1 MVSWTSSLSKDGW
14 VILFLALVLRV
25 LFAFAVFGF
34 PPDIACF
41 SGWAKQAVSAGLF
54 RIYTGEMYV
63 DYPPGYL
70 YILWGVGKLREFLG
84 FPDFSAPSLVL
95 LKLPAILADLALA
108 VLLYAVAREH
118 LARERALTLFA
129 LFALNPAVGLDS
141 ALWGQVDSVFVLP
154 LVVGVLF
161 LVRGEFE
168 LSALFFALALLV
180 KPQALIF
187 APLWLFA
194 LLEKGNLALVF
205 RSVAS
210 GLAAFLGFSFP
221 FSLSRVFSI
230 YRGAVGSYQY
240 ATLNAFNLFALLGGN
255 WAPDA
260 EKVLFLSFRE
270 WGYVA
275 IGVIVLLSALLF
287 FRGKTEERFPVVALF
302 LAFSVFLFVH
312 RMHERYLFPALVFA
326 LWWYAYRPDRKVLA
340 LFLGLSATFFVNVGL
355 ILLHGFYGKYHFP
368 RHDPRLIL
376 TSLANLVL
384 WVFFC
389 SLAFRERPERRG
401 GVL

>member
-1 MVSWTSSLSKDGW
+1 MVSWISSLPRDGW
-14 VILFLALVLRV
+14 VILFFALVLRV

-34 PPDIACF
+34 PPDMACF
-41 SGWAKQAVSAGLF
+41 SGWAKQAASAGLF

-70 YILWGVGKLREFLG
+70 YILWGIGKLRELLG

-108 VLLYAVAREH
+108 VLLYFLARER
-118 LARERALTLFA
+118 LSEERALTLFA

-141 ALWGQVDSVFVLP
+141 ALWGQVDSVLVLP
-154 LVVGVLF
+154 LF
-161 LVRGEFE
+161 LGMLLLARGKFE
-168 LSALFFALALLV
+168 LSSVFFALALLV

-187 APLWLFA
+187 APLWLYAFLEQKNP
-194 LLEKGNLALVF
+194 LLFLRSIAFGLLVF
-205 RSVAS
+205 L
-210 GLAAFLGFSFP
+210 GLSLP

-255 WAPDA
+255 WVPDT
-260 EKVLFLSFRE
+260 ERVLFFSFRE

-275 IGVIVLLSALLF
+275 IGVVVLLSALLF
-287 FRGKTEERFPVVALF
+287 FRGKTEERFPVVALS

-326 LWWYAYRPDRKVLA
+326 LWWYVYRPDRKVLA
-340 LFLGLSATFFVNVGL
+340 LFSGLSATFFVNVGL
-355 ILLHGFYGKYHFP
+355 ILLYGLSGKYHFP

-376 TSLANLVL
+376 TSLANLIL
-384 WVFFC
+384 WVSFC
-389 SLAFRERPERRG
+389 LLAFRESPERG
-401 GVL
+401 EGVL